1 MQDVLSKKVCDKSA
15 VVSVVLSYF
24 LSCVADIYIICIHI
38 CIYTFYIFYLYTHM
52 IYISYRQI

>member
-24 LSCVADIYIICIHI
+24 LSCVADIYIYNMYTYMYICILHI
-38 CIYTFYIFYLYTHM
+38 LFIYTYDLYI
-52 IYISYRQI
+52 I